1 MSQSIV
7 LNWPELQNVFEPL
20 IRQIV
25 REELNQLASTRA
37 KEEGSALPPTDFW
50 EALQQFRQETDLSEL
65 ALASTPAHSQETMNQ
80 TQWQEFIRETS
91 GSWPEMPMAEE
102 LREGWD
108 NFTKREF

>member
-37 KEEGSALPPTDFW
+37 KEVSALPPTDFW
-50 EALQQFRQETDLSEL
+50 EALQQFRQETDLSEF
-65 ALASTPAHSQETMNQ
+65 AEDVFANVRDKRVG
-80 TQWQEFIRETS
+80 REV
-91 GSWPEMPMAEE
+91 
-102 LREGWD
+102 R
-108 NFTKREF
+108 F

>member
-7 LNWPELQNVFEPL
+7 LNWPELQSVLEPL
-20 IRQIV
+20 IQQIV
-25 REELNQLASTRA
+25 QKELNKLVSTPA
-37 KEEGSALPPTDFW
+37 KEVIALLPTDFW
-50 EALQQFRQETDLSEL
+50 EALQQFRQETDLSEF
-65 ALASTPAHSQETMNQ
+65 ALASTPDHSQEKMNQ

-108 NFTKREF
+108 NFTQRGF

>member
-7 LNWPELQNVFEPL
+7 LNWPELHNVLEPF
-20 IRQIV
+20 IQQIV
-25 REELNQLASTRA
+25 QQELKKLM
-37 KEEGSALPPTDFW
+37 
-50 EALQQFRQETDLSEL
+50 
-65 ALASTPAHSQETMNQ
+65 STPVTSQEKMTPM
-80 TQWQEFIRETS
+80 QWQEFIRETS